1 MRLRIYVAVVLL
13 APFSCVA
20 SEDLFDIR
28 PVAQGVFAAIA
39 RPAYRVNS
47 NAAIIILGESVL
59 VVDAESTPSAARA
72 LIHQIKKLTPK
83 PVQYLVITHLHSD
96 HSQGAEAYVRAW
108 PGVEIVSTD
117 ATRANIEQRG
127 IPRWKHE
134 IGAMPQEIEQLK
146 TDREHAVGVEQKSAI
161 QEKIVAAE
169 AYLAELKTIHITVP
183 TLTFDRRL
191 ILRRGARTV
200 ELLWLGR
207 AHTDGD
213 VFVFLPAEK
222 VLVSGDALHGWTPTM
237 RDSFPY
243 EWIKTLDAAEQLD
256 FEYIVPGHGEV
267 IRGKEQFHLW
277 KQFFH
282 DLLDRT
288 AAAYADGATMEE
300 AKKLVPELL
309 APIYADKMDH
319 FSRNVA
325 GDVAKAYQVVNPSR

>member
-1 MRLRIYVAVVLL
+1 MKLRVYVALVLL
-13 APFSCVA
+13 APFPCA
-20 SEDLFDIR
+20 AAEDIFDIR
-28 PVAQGVFAAIA
+28 PVADGVYAAIA

-47 NAAIIILGESVL
+47 NAAIIILGDSVL

-72 LIHQIKKLTPK
+72 LISQIKKLTPK
-83 PVQYLVITHLHSD
+83 PVQYLVNTHLHSD
-96 HSQGAEAYVRAW
+96 HSQGDEAYVRAW

-117 ATRANIEQRG
+117 ATHANIEQRG

-146 TDREHAVGVEQKSAI
+146 TDRGQAVGVEQKSAI
-161 QEKIVAAE
+161 QKNIVEAE
-169 AYLAELKTIHITVP
+169 AYLAELKTVHLILP
-183 TLTFDRRL
+183 TLTFDRRQVL
-191 ILRRGARTV
+191 HRGSRTV

-267 IRGKEQFHLW
+267 MRGKDKLALW

-300 AKKLVPELL
+300 AKKRVSELL
-309 APIYADKMDH
+309 TPMYADKMEH
-319 FSRNVA
+319 FARNIA